1 MTGNGGGEQNAYVS
15 APALHTP
22 PPLPSSAYSQKLK
35 PAWMLTIA
43 LTQSVL
49 LLLNTSQPAPKV
61 VVVSTMPAA
70 SKHSAVGGGEGAGDG
85 AGEGGTGG
93 GRVGG
98 ADAKTH
104 PSSLAHACPTGWFG
118 SPST

>member
-1 MTGNGGGEQNAYVS
+1 MTGNGGGEQNEYVS

-35 PAWMLTIA
+35 PAWLLTIA
-43 LTQSVL
+43 LTQSVP
-49 LLLNTSQPAPKV
+49 LLLNTSQPAPNA

-70 SKHSAVGGGEGAGDG
+70 SSHSAVSVGDG